1 MYENAVDCSIFEI
14 QENSACLFI
23 FCCFF
28 FFSVFCWENLN
39 KIRNGV
45 ELQDF
50 MFAQMPFF
58 SNIIITL
65 FNSLV
70 D

>member
-1 MYENAVDCSIFEI
+1 MKMLLIAPYLRYKKI
-14 QENSACLFI
+14 QHAYLSFVA
-23 FCCFF
+23 